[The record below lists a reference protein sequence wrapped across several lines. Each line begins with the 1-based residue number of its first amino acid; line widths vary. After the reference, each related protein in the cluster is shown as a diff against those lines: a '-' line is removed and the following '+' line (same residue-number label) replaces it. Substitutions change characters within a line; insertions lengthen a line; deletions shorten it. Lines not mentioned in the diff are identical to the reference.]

1 MLFQHILFVR
11 GLWEWLMLD
20 CIQIVGGKPLSGTI
34 SVQGSKNAALPMIAA
49 SLLHRGVSVLKNC
62 PRLADVFYMERIL
75 CVLGA
80 VTWWEGEN
88 LYLDCTNAEGTVIP
102 EELSGKMR
110 SSIILMGALLGRSK
124 KAVMGYP
131 GGCVIGKRPVDMHL
145 YALRMLGAEI
155 VENSRILFGS
165 CAKMHGAEISFAK
178 QSVGATQQGILA
190 AVLAEGVTILKNC
203 ALEPEVVWLCRFL
216 RRMGAKIRGEGTFCI
231 EITGVEELTG
241 GEITVPPDR
250 IVAGT
255 YFCAAA
261 VTRGKIELKN
271 VPEEEMGAFL
281 EVYRKMGGQYK
292 GKSGKLLVDGSG
304 VHCPVSVKTDIYP
317 GFPTDLQS
325 PLAAVLLTLSGES
338 QIKETIFENRFKA
351 LLEMRKM
358 GADIC
363 IEGNCVKISG
373 GKILKGCDVCAAEL
387 RGGAALILAGLAAEG
402 VTTLWGYH
410 YVLRGYACLAEE
422 LRSLGALV
430 MKDTGIRIYEKVQ
443 LSKND
448 KYK

>member
-1 MLFQHILFVR
+1 
-11 GLWEWLMLD
+11 MLD

-62 PRLADVFYMERIL
+62 PRLTDVFYMERIL
-75 CVLGA
+75 CALGA
-80 VTWWEGEN
+80 VTWWEGET

-102 EELSGKMR
+102 EEFSGKMR

-124 KAVMGYP
+124 KVVIGYP

-145 YALRMLGAEI
+145 FALKRLGVEI
-155 VENSRILFGS
+155 VENSGILSGS
-165 CAKMHGAEISFAK
+165 CEKMRGAEIFFAK
-178 QSVGATQQGILA
+178 QSVGATEQGILA
-190 AVLAEGVTILKNC
+190 AVIAEGVTILRNC
-203 ALEPEVVWLCRFL
+203 ALEPEIVWLCHFL
-216 RRMGAKIRGEGTFCI
+216 RGMGAKISGDGTSCI
-231 EITGVEELTG
+231 EIRGVEELG
-241 GEITVPPDR
+241 SGKMTVPPDR

-261 VTRGKIELKN
+261 ITRGKIELEN
-271 VPEEEMGAFL
+271 VPTDEMSAFL
-281 EVYRKMGGQYK
+281 HVYRKMGGQYN
-292 GKSGKLLVDGSG
+292 GKSGKLIVDGSG
-304 VHCPVSVKTDIYP
+304 VCCPVSVKTDIYP

-325 PLAAVLLTLSGES
+325 PLAAVLLTIPGES
-338 QIKETIFENRFKA
+338 QIEETIFEDRFKA
-351 LLEMRKM
+351 LFEMRRM

-363 IEGNCVKISG
+363 IEGNCVKIFG
-373 GKILKGCDVCAAEL
+373 GKPLRGCRVCAEEL
-387 RGGAALILAGLAAEG
+387 RGGAALMLAGLAAEG

-410 YVLRGYACLAEE
+410 YILRGYAKMAEE

-430 MKDTGIRIYEKVQ
+430 MKDTGIKIYEKVQ
-443 LSKND
+443 LSKHD